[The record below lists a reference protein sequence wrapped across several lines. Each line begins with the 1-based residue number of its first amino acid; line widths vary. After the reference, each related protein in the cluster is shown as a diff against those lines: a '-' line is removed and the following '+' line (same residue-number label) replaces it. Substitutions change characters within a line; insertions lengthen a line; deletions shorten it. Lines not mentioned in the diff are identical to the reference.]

1 MKISVIYED
10 DDLLVIDKPSG
21 MIVNKAETVTEETVA
36 DWAGKKLNLPGKSGD
51 KSDFTNRSGIVHRLD
66 KDTSGLLLIAKNKK
80 AFDKLQEQFLKRTV
94 KKKYIAL
101 VHGRLPDST
110 NIIKAP
116 VGRLPWNRRKFGV
129 LAAGRDAETKI
140 KVKSFFKKGPG
151 NKYTLLEAEPVT
163 GRTHQIRIHL
173 KHIFHSIVSD
183 RLYSGRKTLKQD
195 EKIFPRLFL
204 HACRLSFIHPVTT
217 ELITVTSPMPSDLE
231 KALGNLE
238 VEQTGLI
245 R

>member
-1 MKISVIYED
+1 MTYLGSNRLPASVTDTENHKI
-10 DDLLVIDKPSG
+10 
-21 MIVNKAETVTEETVA
+21 
-36 DWAGKKLNLPGKSGD
+36 
-51 KSDFTNRSGIVHRLD
+51 DFT
-66 KDTSGLLLIAKNKK
+66 
-80 AFDKLQEQFLKRTV
+80 
-94 KKKYIAL
+94 Y
-101 VHGRLPDST
+101 DSKSR
-110 NIIKAP
+110 I
-116 VGRLPWNRRKFGV
+116 
-129 LAAGRDAETKI
+129 TKI
-140 KVKSFFKKGPG
+140 IDALDLNSFG

-195 EKIFPRLFL
+195 EKIFPRMFL